1 MGTTAVSLSLYA
13 NAMQKEIDTEL
24 QKRTTVAPAV
34 DSDSSTTSSSGSS
47 SGLPVEGRLR
57 REALCLMLQE
67 LAATFC
73 HTLGEQ
79 PGVRQQQQQAQQA
92 LNKEQ
97 QQLLEAVCLDL
108 PQVLL
113 RTALLLGDGEPQL
126 VSAAVGA
133 TSWAMRGWRRARQ
146 AVGGEWKQQG
156 AQLMQPGVIDAWLFL
171 TGGLLGGVVQQQQ
184 QSSLLFQVAATGR
197 VV

>member
-1 MGTTAVSLSLYA
+1 M
-13 NAMQKEIDTEL
+13 
-24 QKRTTVAPAV
+24 
-34 DSDSSTTSSSGSS
+34 
-47 SGLPVEGRLR
+47 
-57 REALCLMLQE
+57 
-67 LAATFC
+67 
-73 HTLGEQ
+73 
-79 PGVRQQQQQAQQA
+79 
-92 LNKEQ
+92 
-97 QQLLEAVCLDL
+97 
-108 PQVLL
+108 LL

-156 AQLMQPGVIDAWLFL
+156 VQLMQPGVIDAWLFL

-197 VV
+197 VVQRDSTAAQEMGCAGKCTCVPDKSNFTTSSSSFSCVSLDCASLMAVGNLLVCLGETTVSTMGVWCGDMPVTPVELEGCCVLSTLSISCADQTPPHLQHDSLLANDSRQQ